1 MFLFLSN
8 DVSNMLNKL
17 VIIFSIK
24 HIYIYTAL
32 AIMEFMF
39 LR

>member
-17 VIIFSIK
+17 VIVFVIK
-24 HIYIYTAL
+24 YIMYVHVL
-32 AIMEFMF
+32 
-39 LR
+39 L